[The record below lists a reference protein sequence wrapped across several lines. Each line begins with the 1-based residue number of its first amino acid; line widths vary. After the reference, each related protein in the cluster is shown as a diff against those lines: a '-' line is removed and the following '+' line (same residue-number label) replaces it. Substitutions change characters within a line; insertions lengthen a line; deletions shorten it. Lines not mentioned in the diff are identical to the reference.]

1 MHPLKWLLTIL
12 TGCGNGKYLS
22 VACSGYTIGC
32 DMCPELACIA
42 GGRGHEVAVAD
53 CLNLPFRT
61 NSFDAVISIA
71 VVHHLSSGSRRLQAL
86 RELIRVTRKGGTI
99 LVYVW
104 AMEQERKKVIFLT
117 FLTTKDYIFYKP
129 HFNKHALTMK

>member
-117 FLTTKDYIFYKP
+117 FLTTKD
-129 HFNKHALTMK
+129 